1 MENFTFNSSIHSINT
16 SHRLKLHKP
25 LVRLKLYQQS
35 LYYNC
40 INIYNKLPD
49 ELAKLISDKKQLLQ
63 QLKKYLID
71 KLFYTMNQFFEYQRV
86 YKLGDDVYMYIHNT
100 HGLTL

>member
-1 MENFTFNSSIHSINT
+1 MISQYILSTMRFLSTNMENFTFNSSIHSINT
-16 SHRLKLHKP
+16 RHRLKLHKL
-25 LVRLKLYQQS
+25 LVRLKLFQQS

-49 ELAKLISDKKQLLQ
+49 DLAKLISDKKQFLK

-71 KLFYTMNQFFEYQRV
+71 KPFYTMEEFFEY
-86 YKLGDDVYMYIHNT
+86 
-100 HGLTL
+100 